1 MLCELLDYV
10 IHKEYTE
17 VTLRNKHITFGG
29 IMRLKRIGVL
39 SCGKVS
45 GVLYGG
51 LGLIF
56 GAILS
61 LIAFMGVA
69 FGSGSSF
76 GAFGAFMGIGA
87 IIFLPLFY
95 GLIGFIGGIITAWL
109 YNIVAGLTGG
119 LEVEFDTEM
128 NSPTSEPEQPMM

>member
-1 MLCELLDYV
+1 M
-10 IHKEYTE
+10 K
-17 VTLRNKHITFGG
+17 
-29 IMRLKRIGVL
+29 LKRIGVI

-51 LGLIF
+51 LGFIF
-56 GAILS
+56 GAIFS
-61 LIAFMGVA
+61 LIAFMGAA
-69 FGSGSSF
+69 FGSGSNF

-109 YNIVAGLTGG
+109 YNIVAEWTGG
-119 LEVEFDTEM
+119 LEVEFDMDT
-128 NSPTSEPEQPMM
+128 NSPTSQSEQQIM